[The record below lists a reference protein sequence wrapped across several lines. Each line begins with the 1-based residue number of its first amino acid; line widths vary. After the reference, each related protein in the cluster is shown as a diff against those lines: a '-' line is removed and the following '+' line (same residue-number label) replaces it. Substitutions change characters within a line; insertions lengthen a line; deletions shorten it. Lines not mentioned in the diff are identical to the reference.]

1 MGATRPNSRR
11 LRGFIRRTNPAEL
24 REIAEREFYRLTD
37 DEALGYSEA
46 VNETLSLLDQLDD
59 VPVSAIPVRHQRR
72 DPGRAPTAEEDP
84 LNAFTRLCRVEGAK
98 AGSLRDVRVGIK
110 DNIALAGIPLTNG
123 SRATP
128 FVPVEDAC
136 VIERIL
142 DAGAVI
148 VGKLNMDEFG
158 AAGTGEASA
167 FGPTL
172 NPVDVRR
179 SAGGS
184 SSGAGAA
191 VVSGAVDLAIGV
203 DQGGSA
209 RIPAAFCGAVSLKP
223 THGLTP
229 SHGVTHIDHTIDA
242 VCPVA
247 QTVELVAAALD
258 VMAGP
263 DDRDPQWVRGAIP
276 TIRST
281 EGLSAGVAGM
291 TIGVVQESVD
301 GRECEPAVLA
311 GLEAAKEAW
320 SAGGATIRQV
330 SVPMWPVA
338 WPIEVALISQLA
350 WGMAQSE
357 GQGWGHLGRVDTDR
371 ARQFALS
378 RRLEG
383 DNFPPFYKVWMLVG
397 RYLHERYFSEYLG
410 KALNLRA
417 ALRAQV
423 DRALVDCD
431 LLVTPTTVGV
441 APLLSVGP
449 MSEMEILARGTT
461 MSHNTCPFNLTGH
474 PALAVPSG
482 VDDNSLPV
490 SVQVAAPHFEDARA
504 LRAAKVLHD

>member
-1 MGATRPNSRR
+1 MSNAGPHSRR
-11 LRGFIRRTNPAEL
+11 LRGLVRRTNPDEL
-24 REIAEREFYRLTD
+24 RDLAGREFYRLSD
-37 DEALGYSEA
+37 DEALGFTEA
-46 VNETLSLLDQLDD
+46 VNQVLGLLDQLDD
-59 VPVSAIPVRHQRR
+59 VPARTIPVRHQRR

-84 LNAFTRLCRVEGAK
+84 LNVFTRCCRVEGAETG
-98 AGSLRDVRVGIK
+98 ALHGVRVGVK
-110 DNIALAGIPLTNG
+110 DNIAVAGIPLTNG
-123 SRATP
+123 SRAMP

-136 VIERIL
+136 VVERIL

-167 FGPTL
+167 FGPAL
-172 NPVDVRR
+172 NPVDLRR

-191 VVSGAVDLAIGV
+191 VVSGVVDLALGV

-223 THGLTP
+223 THGLIP

-242 VCPVA
+242 ICPVA
-247 QTVELVAAALD
+247 RTVELVAAALD
-258 VMAGP
+258 VMAGE
-263 DDRDPQWVRGAIP
+263 DERDPQWVRGSIP
-276 TIRST
+276 TTRSVD
-281 EGLSAGVAGM
+281 EMSAGVAGM

-311 GLEAAKEAW
+311 GLEAAKGAL
-320 SAGGATIRQV
+320 SAAGATIRQV

-338 WPIEVALISQLA
+338 WPIEVALISQLS

-357 GQGWGHLGRVDTDR
+357 GGGWGHLGHVDVERTR
-371 ARQFALS
+371 HFALS

-410 KALNLRA
+410 KAQNLRA

-423 DRALVDCD
+423 DAAFGDCD
-431 LLVTPTTVGV
+431 LLLTPTTVGV
-441 APLLSVGP
+441 APLLSVP
-449 MSEMEILARGTT
+449 PVSEMEILARGTT

-482 VDDNSLPV
+482 VDDNQLPV
-490 SVQVAAPHFEDARA
+490 SVQVAAPHFEDARTI
-504 LRAAKVLHD
+504 RAARILHE